1 MAKADEVLKEL
12 GERLKL
18 GDLKFQDNGYCTLVF
33 DNEHIVDIIKEEDDK
48 DKTIIKI
55 VCPIGDAPTG
65 IERLELYRQ
74 MMEGNL
80 FAQGTGG
87 AAIYL
92 DTDIDEL
99 MMYDRLVIGCT
110 EYQAFETAL
119 EAFLNHLETWKEKL
133 KEYGG
138 GEKEKPAGMTP
149 KGPVSSP
156 KNMDDGPPEGFMKV

>member
-1 MAKADEVLKEL
+1 MAKADEMLKEL

-33 DNEHIVDIIKEEDDK
+33 DNEHIVDLIKEEDEK
-48 DKTIIKI
+48 DKTILKI

-87 AAIYL
+87 ATIYL

-99 MMYDRLVIGCT
+99 MMYDRLVVEHV

-119 EAFLNHLETWKEKL
+119 EAFLNYLEAWKEKL
-133 KEYGG
+133 KDYGVG
-138 GEKEKPAGMTP
+138 DKDDGPDMP

-156 KNMDDGPPEGFMKV
+156 SGNQDGGPPEGFMKV

>member
-1 MAKADEVLKEL
+1 MAKADDMLKEL

-33 DNEHIVDIIKEEDDK
+33 DNEHIVDIITEEDKK
-48 DKTIIKI
+48 DGPILKI
-55 VCPIGDAPTG
+55 VCPIGSAPKE

-92 DTDIDEL
+92 DKDIDEL
-99 MMYDRLVIGCT
+99 LMYDRLVLNHV
-110 EYQAFETAL
+110 EYQAFESAL
-119 EAFLNHLETWKEKL
+119 EAFLNYLEAWKEKL
-133 KEYGG
+133 KEYGSTTSI
-138 GEKEKPAGMTP
+138 ESDAP
-149 KGPVSSP
+149 KGPVSKPPS
-156 KNMDDGPPEGFMKV
+156 DDIPGDFMKV